1 VRRSTVGGYQGPV
14 EVLTLQDAVVAQAA
28 CRYRAELDV
37 NATDHW
43 KGRLHR
49 IEPAEALTEGQ
60 FRLRFP
66 NGATGDVTI
75 ATVAPE
81 SSVIYF
87 EGIGD
92 RPVSF

>member
-1 VRRSTVGGYQGPV
+1 V
-14 EVLTLQDAVVAQAA
+14 EVLTLDNSLLAQAA
-28 CRYRAELDV
+28 CRYRAALDA

-43 KGRLHR
+43 QGRLHR
-49 IEPAEALTEGQ
+49 VEPPEALTEGR

-81 SSVIYF
+81 STVIYF